1 MCTIEVPLAFLNDM
15 LGDDAIESD
24 EPTLTLGV
32 LALINS
38 KGAETQKIPGSR
50 IDMRN
55 LSKAVQNIYFIDE
68 NKKYNLVSSN

>member
-38 KGAETQKIPGSR
+38 KGAETQKFQ
-50 IDMRN
+50 D
-55 LSKAVQNIYFIDE
+55 LE
-68 NKKYNLVSSN
+68 